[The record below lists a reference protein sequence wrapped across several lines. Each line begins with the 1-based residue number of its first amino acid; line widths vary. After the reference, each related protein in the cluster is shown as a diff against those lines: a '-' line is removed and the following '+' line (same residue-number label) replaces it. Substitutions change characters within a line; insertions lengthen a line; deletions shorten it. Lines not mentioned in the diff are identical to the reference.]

1 MNRLRWPAVRGL
13 LAEVLFPGRCLG
25 CGEWLLLLSD
35 HTIPVCRDCLGLLP
49 VMSEPRCA
57 RCGIELVSEKDTCLR
72 CRSTDYRFHSHMSL
86 FPYTGMAKCLLQS
99 LKFGGRRRLA
109 AFFASRV
116 ACSIAHK
123 GGGGVIV
130 PVPPRPRR
138 KAPDG
143 VELIARKLERDH
155 GLAVLRL
162 LQRTAQIQQK
172 SLDYEQRRQNL
183 RGGIRVD
190 PRLRGPLP
198 ADVILLD
205 DVFTTGATLDACAR
219 VLRDAGCR
227 EVNAVT
233 LVMEE

>member
-1 MNRLRWPAVRGL
+1 MGGLRWPAVRGL
-13 LAEVLFPGRCLG
+13 LAEILFPGRCLG
-25 CGEWLLLLSD
+25 CGEWLLLQSD
-35 HTIPVCRDCLGLLP
+35 HAVPVCRDCLGLLP
-49 VMSEPRCA
+49 VMSEPRCI
-57 RCGIELVSEKDTCLR
+57 RCGIELISEQDTCLR

-86 FPYTGMAKCLLQS
+86 FPYTGMAKRLLQG

-109 AFFASRV
+109 PFFAARV
-116 ACSIAHK
+116 ACSITHK
-123 GGGGVIV
+123 GDEGVIV

-138 KAPDG
+138 RSPDG
-143 VELIARKLERDH
+143 VELIARKLESDH
-155 GLAVLRL
+155 GLRVLRL
-162 LQRTAQIQQK
+162 LERSAQTQQK
-172 SLDYEQRRQNL
+172 SLDYEQRRENL

-190 PRLRGPLP
+190 PRFRGPLP
-198 ADVILLD
+198 EDVILLD